1 MKPVA
6 FDIVRPRTTEE
17 AVKLLSSPT
26 SGARVV
32 AGSQSLGP
40 MLNLRLVQPQILCDI
55 TGIEALTSFVEEKDA
70 LVVGAS
76 VTTACIED
84 RRLPSNGIAMLPDV
98 AAGIAYR
105 AVRNRGTIGGSV
117 CHADPAADWP
127 SALCGLNASCVIAGP
142 GGSRRTLPISEFVTG
157 AFENDLKQGELLV
170 GIRIPRQ
177 SPETKCGYQKLCRKT
192 GEFASAIAVVN
203 IDRDRGVFR
212 LIFGATEGRHLVIPD
227 FRVLC
232 EVGQSAPSRAAV
244 RNVLNEARVSSA
256 RVSQLIA
263 MMQRAFS
270 QAGVRCEN

>member
-6 FDIVRPRTTEE
+6 FDIVRPRTTKEVIE
-17 AVKLLSSPT
+17 FLGEPT
-26 SGARVV
+26 AGARVV

-40 MLNLRLVQPQILCDI
+40 MLNLRLVQPRILCDI
-55 TGIEALTSFVEEKDA
+55 TGIEELTSFTEEKDA

-76 VTTACIED
+76 VTTGSIED
-84 RRLPSNGIAMLPDV
+84 RRLPSDGFSMLPDV

-127 SALCGLNASCVIAGP
+127 SALCGLNASCIIASP
-142 GGSRRTLPISEFVTG
+142 GGSRRTLPISDFITG
-157 AFENDLKQGELLV
+157 AFESSLNPGELLV

-177 SPETKCGYQKLCRKT
+177 SSEAKWGYQKLCRKT

-203 IDRDRGVFR
+203 IDPDRGVFR
-212 LIFGATEGRHLVIPD
+212 LVFGATEGRHLVIPD
-227 FRVLC
+227 FRPLC
-232 EVGQSAPSRAAV
+232 DAGQAAPSSTAA
-244 RNVLNEARVSSA
+244 RKFLSA
-256 RVSQLIA
+256 AGLSAAHISQQIA

>member
-40 MLNLRLVQPQILCDI
+40 VFTLRLVQPQILCDI

-70 LVVGAS
+70 VVVGAS
-76 VTTACIED
+76 VTTGCIED
-84 RRLPSNGIAMLPDV
+84 RRLPSNGLAMLPDI

-127 SALCGLNASCVIAGP
+127 SALCGLGAVLVIAGP
-142 GGSRRTLPISEFVTG
+142 DGGRRTLSMSDFITG
-157 AFENDLKQGELLV
+157 AFETDLKPAELLV

-177 SPETKCGYQKLCRKT
+177 SPEDKW
-192 GEFASAIAVVN
+192 
-203 IDRDRGVFR
+203 
-212 LIFGATEGRHLVIPD
+212 
-227 FRVLC
+227 
-232 EVGQSAPSRAAV
+232 
-244 RNVLNEARVSSA
+244 
-256 RVSQLIA
+256 
-263 MMQRAFS
+263 
-270 QAGVRCEN
+270 

>member
-1 MKPVA
+1 MKPAA

-17 AVKLLSSPT
+17 AVQFLSSPT

-76 VTTACIED
+76 VTTGCIED
-84 RRLPSNGIAMLPDV
+84 GRLPSNGFAMLPDV

-127 SALCGLNASCVIAGP
+127 SALCGLNASCVIAGS
-142 GGSRRTLPISEFVTG
+142 GGSRRTLPISDFITG
-157 AFENDLKQGELLV
+157 AFENDLKPGELLV

-177 SPETKCGYQKLCRKT
+177 PSGAKWGYQKLCRKT

-203 IDRDRGVFR
+203 IDRDRDVFR
-212 LIFGATEGRHLVIPD
+212 LVFGATEGRHLVIPD

-232 EVGQSAPSRAAV
+232 ENGQAAPSSIAV
-244 RNVLNEARVSSA
+244 RKFLNEAGLSLVHA
-256 RVSQLIA
+256 SQQIA

>member
-6 FDIVRPRTTEE
+6 FDIVRPRTTGE
-17 AVKLLSSPT
+17 AVQFLSDPT
-26 SGARVV
+26 LGARVV

-55 TGIEALTSFVEEKDA
+55 TGIDELTSFVEEKDA

-76 VTTACIED
+76 VTTGCVED
-84 RRLPSNGIAMLPDV
+84 RRLPSNGFAMLPDV

-127 SALCGLNASCVIAGP
+127 SSLCGLNADCVIAGP
-142 GGSRRTLPISEFVTG
+142 GGSRRTLPISDFITG
-157 AFENDLKQGELLV
+157 AFETDLKPGELLV
-170 GIRIPRQ
+170 GNRIPRQ
-177 SPETKCGYQKLCRKT
+177 SSEAKWGYQKLCRKT

-212 LIFGATEGRHLVIPD
+212 LVFGATGGRHFVIPD
-227 FRVLC
+227 FRILC
-232 EVGQSAPSRAAV
+232 ENGQAAPSSMAV
-244 RNVLNEARVSSA
+244 KRFLDEAKLSGTHI
-256 RVSQLIA
+256 SQQIA

>member
-6 FDIVRPRTTEE
+6 FDIVRPRTIGE
-17 AVKLLSSPT
+17 AVQFLSDPALS
-26 SGARVV
+26 ARVV

-55 TGIEALTSFVEEKDA
+55 TGIEELTSFVEEKDA

-76 VTTACIED
+76 VTTGCIED
-84 RRLPSNGIAMLPDV
+84 RRLPSNGFAMLPDV

-127 SALCGLNASCVIAGP
+127 SSLCGLNADCMIAGP
-142 GGSRRTLPISEFVTG
+142 DGNRRTLPISDFITG
-157 AFENDLKQGELLV
+157 AFETELKPGELLV

-177 SPETKCGYQKLCRKT
+177 SPGTKWGYQKLCRKT

-212 LIFGATEGRHLVIPD
+212 LVFGATEGRHLVIPD
-227 FRVLC
+227 FRFFC
-232 EVGQSAPSRAAV
+232 ENGQSAPSSMAMKRF
-244 RNVLNEARVSSA
+244 LDEAKLSDTH
-256 RVSQLIA
+256 VSQQIA

-270 QAGVRCEN
+270 QAGVQCEN